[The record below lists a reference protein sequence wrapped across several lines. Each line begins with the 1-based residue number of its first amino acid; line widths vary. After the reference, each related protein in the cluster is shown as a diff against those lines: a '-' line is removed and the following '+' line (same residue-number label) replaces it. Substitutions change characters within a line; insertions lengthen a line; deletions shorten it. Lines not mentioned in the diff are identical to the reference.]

1 MLNSAKKCLW
11 ILLIS
16 FVGSVSAQTT
26 EPEVDPQPEIDPPP
40 VRTDESEEN
49 GNEVP
54 DNGPG
59 NGTEIEGD
67 LNTSNSNN
75 NNVTKTFNG
84 AGSRSMPASTAIA
97 PSLMSNGTQSCLKSV
112 SGGVQLVGI
121 GLSSGM
127 YRQDEECNRRL
138 NAITLS
144 NMGMKVASVSLM
156 CQNAQVWRAMFMSAT
171 PCPIIRSGRL
181 LVGKNALLAIKKNPE
196 LWIPDYEE
204 ASDFYDKLLAGGGDE
219 NGEQDSSG
227 GSLSERFRSTK
238 RDRN

>member
-1 MLNSAKKCLW
+1 MVNNVKKCLW

-16 FVGSVSAQTT
+16 VVSPVFGQDTP
-26 EPEVDPQPEIDPPP
+26 EIDPVPEVDPPP
-40 VRTDESEEN
+40 VRDDGEYE
-49 GNEVP
+49 P
-54 DNGPG
+54 DIGGDDTN
-59 NGTEIEGD
+59 IEGD

-75 NNVTKTFNG
+75 GNVTKTFNG

-97 PSLMSNGTQSCLKSV
+97 PSLMSNGIQSCLKSI

-196 LWIPDYEE
+196 LWIPDYAE
-204 ASDFYDKLLAGGGDE
+204 ASDFYDRLLAGGGNEDS
-219 NGEQDSSG
+219 EQDSSG
-227 GSLSERFRSTK
+227 DSLSERFRSTK

>member
-1 MLNSAKKCLW
+1 MVNHVKKCLW

-16 FVGSVSAQTT
+16 VVSPVFGQDTP
-26 EPEVDPQPEIDPPP
+26 EIDPVPEVDPPP
-40 VRTDESEEN
+40 VRDDGEYD
-49 GNEVP
+49 P
-54 DNGPG
+54 DIGGDDTN
-59 NGTEIEGD
+59 IEGD

-97 PSLMSNGTQSCLKSV
+97 PSLMSNGTQSCLKSI

-196 LWIPDYEE
+196 LWIPDYAE
-204 ASDFYDKLLAGGGDE
+204 ASDFYDRLLAGGGNEDS
-219 NGEQDSSG
+219 EQDSSG
-227 GSLSERFRSTK
+227 DSLSERFRSTK

>member
-1 MLNSAKKCLW
+1 MKKYLL

-16 FVGSVSAQTT
+16 VASSVSAQVT
-26 EPEVDPQPEIDPPP
+26 EPEVDPQPEVDPPP
-40 VRTDESEEN
+40 TREDEPPNSD
-49 GNEVP
+49 EVP
-54 DNGPG
+54 DNNPG
-59 NGTEIEGD
+59 TDTNIEGD
-67 LNTSNSNN
+67 LNRSNSNN
-75 NNVTKTFNG
+75 GNVTKTFNG

-97 PSLMSNGTQSCLKSV
+97 PSLMSNGTQSCLKSL

-181 LVGKNALLAIKKNPE
+181 LVGKNALLAIKQNPE

-204 ASDFYDKLLAGGGDE
+204 ESEFYDQLLAGGGDE
-219 NGEQDSSG
+219 NGEQDSTG
-227 GSLSERFRSTK
+227 GSLSERFRSSL
-238 RDRN
+238 RDRD

>member
-1 MLNSAKKCLW
+1 MRTIKTYLLT
-11 ILLIS
+11 LLIS
-16 FVGSVSAQTT
+16 LSGYSTAQV
-26 EPEVDPQPEIDPPP
+26 PESEVEPQPEVDPPP
-40 VRTDESEEN
+40 VRTDEPSDDGREI
-49 GNEVP
+49 P
-54 DNGPG
+54 DNQPG
-59 NGTEIEGD
+59 ENTNIEGD

-144 NMGMKVASVSLM
+144 NLGMKVASVSLM
-156 CQNAQVWRAMFMSAT
+156 CQDAAVWRAMFMSAT

-181 LVGKNALLAIKKNPE
+181 LVGKNALLAIKQNPA

-204 ASDFYDKLLAGGGDE
+204 ASDFYDQLLAGGGDE
-219 NGEQDSSG
+219 SGENDTTG

-238 RDRN
+238 RNRN

>member
-1 MLNSAKKCLW
+1 MVNHAKKCLW

-16 FVGSVSAQTT
+16 VVSPVFGQDTP
-26 EPEVDPQPEIDPPP
+26 EIDPVPEVDPPP
-40 VRTDESEEN
+40 VRDDGEYD
-49 GNEVP
+49 P
-54 DNGPG
+54 DVGGDDTN
-59 NGTEIEGD
+59 IEGD

-75 NNVTKTFNG
+75 GNVTKTFNG
-84 AGSRSMPASTAIA
+84 AGSRSMPASTAVA
-97 PSLMSNGTQSCLKSV
+97 PSLMSTGQQSCLKSL

-196 LWIPDYEE
+196 LWIPDYAE
-204 ASDFYDKLLAGGGDE
+204 ASEFYDKLLAGGGNEDS
-219 NGEQDSSG
+219 EQDSSS

>member
-1 MLNSAKKCLW
+1 MKKYLL

-16 FVGSVSAQTT
+16 VASSVSAQVT
-26 EPEVDPQPEIDPPP
+26 EPEVDPQPEVDPPP
-40 VRTDESEEN
+40 TREDQPP
-49 GNEVP
+49 NEDGP
-54 DNGPG
+54 DNDP
-59 NGTEIEGD
+59 NSDTNIEGD

-97 PSLMSNGTQSCLKSV
+97 PSLMSNGTQSCLKSL

-181 LVGKNALLAIKKNPE
+181 LVGKNALLAIKQNPE

-204 ASDFYDKLLAGGGDE
+204 ESEFYDQLLAGGGDE
-219 NGEQDSSG
+219 NGEQDSTG
-227 GSLSERFRSTK
+227 VSLSERFRSTK

>member
-1 MLNSAKKCLW
+1 MKKYLL

-16 FVGSVSAQTT
+16 VASSVSAQVT

-40 VRTDESEEN
+40 TREDEPPNSDD
-49 GNEVP
+49 VP
-54 DNGPG
+54 DNDPG
-59 NGTEIEGD
+59 TDTNIEGD

-156 CQNAQVWRAMFMSAT
+156 CQNPQVWRAMFMSAT

-181 LVGKNALLAIKKNPE
+181 LVGKNALLAIKQNPE
-196 LWIPDYEE
+196 LWIPDYAE

-219 NGEQDSSG
+219 NGEQDSSS
-227 GSLSERFRSTK
+227 GSLSERFRSTL
-238 RDRN
+238 RDRD